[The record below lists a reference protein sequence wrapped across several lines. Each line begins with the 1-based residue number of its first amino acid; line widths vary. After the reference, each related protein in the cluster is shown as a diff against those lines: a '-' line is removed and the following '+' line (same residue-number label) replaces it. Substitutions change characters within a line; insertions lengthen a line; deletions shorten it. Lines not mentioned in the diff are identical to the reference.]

1 MTSESR
7 YVNSIF
13 VVNLSTQNQIEKK
26 YFLDFF
32 CENAKSF
39 NELNKIVRETMT
51 KFASAEFVY
60 KNRLLS

>member
-13 VVNLSTQNQIEKK
+13 VVILSTQNQTKK
-26 YFLDFF
+26 NYFLDFF